1 MVTQQPLGGKAQN
14 GGQRFGEMEVW
25 ALEAYGAAHILQEII
40 TIKSDDMVGRAKTY
54 EAIIKQQP
62 IPKSGMPEAFRVLQK
77 ELQALAIDVKLL
89 DENMNELDS
98 SNIAKDNEKE
108 TRKISNEVR
117 DITTRTQIDLN
128 ENYED

>member
-1 MVTQQPLGGKAQN
+1 
-14 GGQRFGEMEVW
+14 
-25 ALEAYGAAHILQEII
+25 
-40 TIKSDDMVGRAKTY
+40 
-54 EAIIKQQP
+54 
-62 IPKSGMPEAFRVLQK
+62 
-77 ELQALAIDVKLL
+77 
-89 DENMNELDS
+89 MNELDS